1 MIFIKILTLLLII
14 ILEQSIGQDMRS
26 VRMRIMKEQQFQCVT
41 TTCLPYFNGI
51 QSNRL
56 QCQINC
62 ISQSQCRAASFH
74 HLNSTCQLFNSATN
88 EYTNLETAIGS
99 VAMIVQLETQ
109 DQLQHQPPA
118 QPLRPHQHQPP
129 AQPLRPYQHQPP
141 AQPLR
146 PHQHQ
151 PPAQPLRPHQRQHL
165 RQRQ

>member
-1 MIFIKILTLLLII
+1 
-14 ILEQSIGQDMRS
+14 MRS

-88 EYTNLETAIGS
+88 DWKHKCCL
-99 VAMIVQLETQ
+99 